1 MAASPR
7 ACRAPGAKARDR
19 NAARLFSCCNF
30 ASSYPQASDNGSAT
44 KRERDTG
51 PLASCHSSVSP
62 LSRCKRPLIAFFSTS
77 RVGTWIDET
86 LFEPN
91 GGAIGSDQL
100 HFPTQGKVLVLYR
113 VFEEDPMLSRIS
125 LLLLTIASLTLTA
138 YFGAEAW
145 RASDGTLPS
154 PLTKRSSLYR

>member
-1 MAASPR
+1 MQKRGTEMPCVCSRAAILHQVIHRLAITDRPR
-7 ACRAPGAKARDR
+7 TVNVTQDR
-19 NAARLFSCCNF
+19 QPHVTRLLALCHAQIAAGC
-30 ASSYPQASDNGSAT
+30 G
-44 KRERDTG
+44 
-51 PLASCHSSVSP
+51 
-62 LSRCKRPLIAFFSTS
+62 FF

-125 LLLLTIASLTLTA
+125 LLLLTVASLTLTA

-154 PLTKRSSLYR
+154 PLAKRSSLYR

>member
-1 MAASPR
+1 MVQICTA
-7 ACRAPGAKARDR
+7 
-19 NAARLFSCCNF
+19 
-30 ASSYPQASDNGSAT
+30 YPQACDNRSAT
-44 KRERDTG
+44 NRERDTG
-51 PLASCHSSVSP
+51 PSASCRSSVSP
-62 LSRCKRPLIAFFSTS
+62 LSRAIAAGYGFF
-77 RVGTWIDET
+77 RVGTWIDEV
-86 LFEPN
+86 LFQPN
-91 GGAIGSDQL
+91 DGAIGSDQL

-125 LLLLTIASLTLTA
+125 LLLLTVASLTLTA